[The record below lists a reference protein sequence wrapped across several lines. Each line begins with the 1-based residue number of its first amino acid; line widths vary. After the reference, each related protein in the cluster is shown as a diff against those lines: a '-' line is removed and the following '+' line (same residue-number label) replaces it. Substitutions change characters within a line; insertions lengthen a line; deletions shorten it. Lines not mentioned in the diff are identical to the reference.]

1 MDIAFHYF
9 AIKTIARKAG
19 FTDSEAEQIA
29 TYSQFIDDYNCY
41 RPTYYNN
48 IPKVVT
54 DSVKYDLYRP
64 EYIIYNY
71 SLLTTGFWDT
81 GDLVLEATKTYQRE
95 VISPFHFAP
104 INAEEIAAKNN
115 RTSPAEYGDGSF
127 ASNHLESAITKYKA
141 ATTDTDKSRG
151 LMYIGMA
158 LHTFA
163 DTYAHQLFTGF
174 NEWAN
179 HMDII
184 SVTNNI
190 TGADETRLY
199 ELRRVKFLTLLRK
212 LAPKLSPTIGHLYM
226 YHIPDYTH
234 LSFSMSYPIHPE
246 TQIDDGVYTR
256 SNTNEFV
263 KASQKIFRILERVK
277 GSTPISDAEWNIFAD
292 KLKLGFLYDIST
304 NVEKSV
310 SEEITI
316 NELVVHW
323 QGIFTDYTYGYSRHA
338 QFGGV
343 VADYTREDESSDS
356 SDTKKTAGR
365 QPNDIIEM
373 PEDFYYYSMFAEDM
387 LIDLYGDKPRDSSAH
402 ATEAETTA
410 EAALI

>member
-19 FTDSEAEQIA
+19 FTDTEAEQIA

-41 RPTYYNN
+41 RPTYYSNV
-48 IPKVVT
+48 PKVVK
-54 DSVKYDLYRP
+54 DSTKYDLYRP
-64 EYIIYNY
+64 EYLIYNY

-104 INAEEIAAKNN
+104 IDAASIAAKNN
-115 RTSPAEYGDGSF
+115 RTSPAEYGDGSY
-127 ASNHLESAITKYKA
+127 AANHLESAIAKYKA

-179 HMDII
+179 NMDII

-190 TGADETRLY
+190 TGADETELY
-199 ELRRVKFLTLLRK
+199 KTRRVAFIAWLKKHAPSLT
-212 LAPKLSPTIGHLYM
+212 PMIGHLHM
-226 YHIPDYTH
+226 AHIPDYTH
-234 LSFSMSYPIHPE
+234 VSFSMSYPIDPQSQ
-246 TQIDDGVYTR
+246 TADGVYTR

-277 GSTPISDAEWNIFAD
+277 GTTPLSDEKWNLFAD
-292 KLKLGFLYDIST
+292 KLKRGFLYDIST

-316 NELVVHW
+316 EELIDHW
-323 QGIFTDYTYGYSRHA
+323 WGIFPDYTYDYTRHA

-343 VADYTREDESSDS
+343 VEDYTREDESSKG
-356 SDTKKTAGR
+356 TGTAKTVGR
-365 QPNDIIEM
+365 QPSDIIDM

-387 LIDLYGDKPRDSSAH
+387 LISLYGDKPRETA
-402 ATEAETTA
+402 APTTTAETTA
-410 EAALI
+410 EPALI